1 MKQLLLTEIWKLRR
15 AKVLWITIFST
26 IFVATVVFAQG
37 LFVHYGK
44 RYIDNAGWFMESALS
59 LATFFVLPAIIALLG
74 SYMICREEQEDTLK
88 ALRMIPINE
97 SNLTISKLAVTLI
110 MSFFIYFFLFA
121 ITFSVEALLHFD
133 ALQLNTVLLMMKI
146 YLLNGV
152 GIFIVISPIIAFVS
166 QIKRGYW
173 IALVFAEV
181 YSFAGLFAN
190 LSASSKTFYPITAV
204 LQVSGYY
211 DASISEKLCSLI
223 IVLTCGLLS
232 FILLKI

>member
-15 AKVLWITIFST
+15 AKVLWIAIFSA
-26 IFVATVVFAQG
+26 IFVATIVFAQG
-37 LFVHYGK
+37 LFVYYEK

-97 SNLTISKLAVTLI
+97 SSLTISKLTVTLI
-110 MSFFIYFFLFA
+110 MSFFIYFFLFS
-121 ITFSVEALLHFD
+121 ITFIVEALLHFD

-166 QIKRGYW
+166 QIKRILDCSCFCGS
-173 IALVFAEV
+173 IFFCRSVRK
-181 YSFAGLFAN
+181 S
-190 LSASSKTFYPITAV
+190 LSK
-204 LQVSGYY
+204 Q
-211 DASISEKLCSLI
+211 
-223 IVLTCGLLS
+223 
-232 FILLKI
+232 